1 MVSIPLTMVVVC
13 ILIATFLKKSAQND
27 AEARRANQRID
38 GMTADD
44 MRAAA
49 FGQQQA
55 TTKKQSVKPAT
66 SLFNTQSKPANK
78 PVKNNTAKSKP
89 RKNTSD
95 TYANYKKSTESSAK
109 KLEEDILTRSVHNA
123 GEDFNDDTIRES
135 ADKHEYCSA
144 PHFEETED
152 FNKTVRDLIV
162 FGPNCNMSYE
172 RDFIAEGEKM
182 LNLGKI

>member
-1 MVSIPLTMVVVC
+1 MAVIPMIMVAVC
-13 ILIATFLKKSAQND
+13 VLIATLLKKSAQND

-55 TTKKQSVKPAT
+55 TAKKQSVKPAT
-66 SLFNTQSKPANK
+66 SMFNAASKPAHK
-78 PVKNNTAKSKP
+78 PVKNNPAKRKPAKSTSIERKP
-89 RKNTSD
+89 
-95 TYANYKKSTESSAK
+95 EK
-109 KLEEDILTRSVHNA
+109 KLEDDILARSVSNA

-172 RDFIAEGEKM
+172 RDFIAEGERM
-182 LNLGKI
+182 LNLNKG

>member
-1 MVSIPLTMVVVC
+1 MAVIPMTMVAVC
-13 ILIATFLKKSAQND
+13 ILIATLLKKSAQND
-27 AEARRANQRID
+27 AESRRANQRID

-55 TTKKQSVKPAT
+55 TAKKQSVKSAT
-66 SLFNTQSKPANK
+66 SLFNAQSKPVNKSVNK
-78 PVKNNTAKSKP
+78 PVKSSSAKSKP
-89 RKNTSD
+89 HKNVS
-95 TYANYKKSTESSAK
+95 ESSTK
-109 KLEEDILTRSVHNA
+109 KLEDDILARSVHNA

>member
-1 MVSIPLTMVVVC
+1 MAVIPMTMVAVC
-13 ILIATFLKKSAQND
+13 ILIATLLKKSAQND
-27 AEARRANQRID
+27 AESRRANQRID

-78 PVKNNTAKSKP
+78 PVKNNPAKSKP
-89 RKNTSD
+89 
-95 TYANYKKSTESSAK
+95 AKSTSVKNMSAK

-172 RDFIAEGEKM
+172 RDFIAEGERM